1 MLNQLSMRNLT
12 MNIKELMQRREQINK
27 DITSANETLDFV
39 DSAIAR
45 LSDECSEH
53 RCICYKQIIMLAQMG
68 QKTQAKL
75 AIMLEQNVTLEE
87 AKAIIAAQSEEPAAA
102 EPKQEEPEQFAG
114 LNLTEKEITTLNALI
129 KGLYA
134 EVGFTDVSDLDL
146 VNETGIPAKS
156 MRGVLSS
163 LSKKG
168 IIDVDTSLVESIN
181 KQKKM
186 QNEPKVAFNSFIN
199 LAEEYYSLHPEW
211 AAEIAENA

>member
-1 MLNQLSMRNLT
+1 

>member
-1 MLNQLSMRNLT
+1 MNMDIKILIEIRN
-12 MNIKELMQRREQINK
+12 QINEDIK
-27 DITSANETLDFV
+27 DQ
-39 DSAIAR
+39 
-45 LSDECSEH
+45 
-53 RCICYKQIIMLAQMG
+53 CILLENQKLLAQ
-68 QKTQAKL
+68 K
-75 AIMLEQNVTLEE
+75 AIELDDFDGAAVYIRGCRETTALLNLMLEQNLTFRE
-87 AKAIIAAQSEEPAAA
+87 AQKIIDAQSEEPAAA
-102 EPKQEEPEQFAG
+102 EPKQEEPKQEEPKQEEPEQFAG
-114 LNLTEKEITTLNALI
+114 LNLTEKETATLNALI

-186 QNEPKVAFNSFIN
+186 QNEPKVEFNSFIN
-199 LAEEYYSLHPEW
+199 LAEEYYNLHPEW

>member
-1 MLNQLSMRNLT
+1 
-12 MNIKELMQRREQINK
+12 MQFPSHDR
-27 DITSANETLDFV
+27 A
-39 DSAIAR
+39 
-45 LSDECSEH
+45 
-53 RCICYKQIIMLAQMG
+53 G
-68 QKTQAKL
+68 
-75 AIMLEQNVTLEE
+75 QNVTLEE
-87 AKAIIAAQSEEPAAA
+87 AQKIIAAQSEEPAAA
-102 EPKQEEPEQFAG
+102 EPKQEEPKQEEPEQFAG
-114 LNLTEKEITTLNALI
+114 LNLTEKETATLNALI

-186 QNEPKVAFNSFIN
+186 QNEPKVEFNSFIN
-199 LAEEYYSLHPEW
+199 LAEEYYNLHPEW